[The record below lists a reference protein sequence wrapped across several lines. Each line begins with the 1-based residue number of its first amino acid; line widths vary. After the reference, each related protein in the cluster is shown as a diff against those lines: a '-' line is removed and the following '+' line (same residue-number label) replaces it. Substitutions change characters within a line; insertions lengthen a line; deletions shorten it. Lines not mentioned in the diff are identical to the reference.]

1 MREVAKKNGNI
12 GISYSL
18 TDNDNGCITF
28 YLGLGKCN
36 FNKLVEGYGGMITS
50 WILLNSFSLRENLW
64 SLDD

>member
-1 MREVAKKNGNI
+1 MREVAKKNGNR

-36 FNKLVEGYGGMITS
+36 FNKLVEGCGGMITS
-50 WILLNSFSLRENLW
+50 
-64 SLDD
+64 